1 MGVAMLQS
9 TCFTQPT
16 VYLFCSQEIQ
26 FRKSKESM
34 LLGAGVRAGV
44 MEGVAMAASC
54 GHHLSN
60 QRIVDAFRAHYD
72 DLVDATTVCTEKVAR
87 VLYQK
92 EVIALETMKDASEVG
107 VGKFRRSVLVVDAVF
122 AFIKSQKS
130 LPKSLEV
137 LYILE
142 KHPSLNGVI
151 TTIRKQASVTH
162 ASRNT
167 SSDRSGECVH
177 CQFV

>member
-1 MGVAMLQS
+1 MGVSMLIKLYMFHS
-9 TCFTQPT
+9 I
-16 VYLFCSQEIQ
+16 CSQKIQ

-34 LLGAGVRAGV
+34 PLESRARARTQARAKA
-44 MEGVAMAASC
+44 MEVVAMAA
-54 GHHLSN
+54 H

-72 DLVDATTVCTEKVAR
+72 DLVDATTVCTEKLAR

-122 AFIKSQKS
+122 AYIKSQKS
-130 LPKSLEV
+130 LPRSLEV

-142 KHPSLNGVI
+142 RQPSLKEVVA
-151 TTIRKQASVTH
+151 TIRKQASVTS

-167 SSDRSGECVH
+167 SSDRSGECVA
-177 CQFV
+177 VVL